1 MSHYEKTLHN
11 KRAYIS
17 LIYST
22 VSLHFLLRIFIA
34 HQTLIFSRINNDTH
48 LKKDNDIQIF
58 LCKVVEIFIEN
69 EQLFPHWKDWP

>member
-1 MSHYEKTLHN
+1 MNFMKKKPYI
-11 KRAYIS
+11 KRRTYIS

-22 VSLHFLLRIFIA
+22 VSLHLLLRIFIA

-58 LCKVVEIFIEN
+58 LCKVVKIFIEN
-69 EQLFPHWKDWP
+69 EQLFPHWKD